1 MYKEQCFQNVALEQ
15 FILYAKK
22 NEHRLRP
29 QTLHKNKLKMSQ
41 RHEYKM
47 QTDKTCRKKEKNLC
61 DLGFG
66 YDFIQT
72 TAKHDSLKR
81 KG

>member
-1 MYKEQCFQNVALEQ
+1 MFSKCCTRTIYIIC
-15 FILYAKK
+15 KK

-29 QTLHKNKLKMSQ
+29 HTLHKNKLEMSQ
-41 RHEYKM
+41 RHEFEM
-47 QTDKTCRKKEKNLC
+47 QTDKTCGKKEKNLC

-72 TAKHDSLKR
+72 TAKHDSLQK